1 MVFGSWVP
9 PPPAPIDSSPFCFE
23 FHPQKAIVGKA
34 ASSRR
39 SKGITLG
46 FHWYR
51 HFHEGFAQMYN
62 DKVATVSMDRDEGGL
77 FNSNVVTNMTEQ
89 TCSLQCLLS
98 LIEDPHRRD
107 SSSHSCNTVDILQDF
122 VDVLDKD
129 SFGLDKDAFGLDR
142 DSFGPEK
149 GFESDDDQSL
159 SPTSPTMP
167 DYYHVSLPKYYSHD
181 KVLLVGFGEKPGT
194 LSFREH
200 QRKISHKIHRLV
212 HRVSELASPRIRLA
226 TSNPKSPS
234 EVFRDSL
241 LEATSQRD
249 SFVDAYQ

>member
-1 MVFGSWVP
+1 M
-9 PPPAPIDSSPFCFE
+9 
-23 FHPQKAIVGKA
+23 GKA

-46 FHWYR
+46 LHWYR

-77 FNSNVVTNMTEQ
+77 FNSNAVTDMTEQ
-89 TCSLQCLLS
+89 TCSLQSLLS
-98 LIEDPHRRD
+98 LIENPHRRD
-107 SSSHSCNTVDILQDF
+107 SSSHGCNTVDILQDF
-122 VDVLDKD
+122 VDVLDKE
-129 SFGLDKDAFGLDR
+129 S
-142 DSFGPEK
+142 SGPEK
-149 GFESDDDQSL
+149 GFDSDDDQSL

-181 KVLLVGFGEKPGT
+181 KVLLVEFGEKPGT
-194 LSFREH
+194 LNFRDH

-226 TSNPKSPS
+226 TANPKSPS